1 MTHTAHPSRRRRQ
14 AGFIITAEF
23 LLVFAIVVI
32 PLAVG
37 FVLLARKAYTLYL
50 AQREYLEMPM
60 SRAVVWD
67 SSTPAKVVGP
77 VMGYDAD
84 EGPLLIFRDDDTK
97 GGVVLT
103 ARPDRLATVGQV
115 YYDDGACTLTP
126 RVRAYTATMSTGFS
140 GGVFVGPFAAF
151 PPTGVAS
158 QMNGV
163 SWAMGSGQ
171 VLYRSTLT
179 PGVSVVSNGSN
190 LFVWRSRD
198 ASPDDPAPS
207 GAVPP
212 CFAVPT
218 GVEVEDLVAATAVID
233 FDGAGNYV
241 FPLRLAFPTPSGTAT
256 PLGFGEATP

>member
-1 MTHTAHPSRRRRQ
+1 VSATTRSEARRRQ
-14 AGFIITAEF
+14 SGFIITAEF

-50 AQREYLEMPM
+50 AQREYMEMPL

-67 SSTPAKVVGP
+67 SSSPAKVVGP
-77 VMGYDAD
+77 VMGYDHD
-84 EGPLLIFRDDDTK
+84 EAPLVIFRDDDTK
-97 GGVVLT
+97 GGVVLS
-103 ARPDRLATVGQV
+103 ARPMRLSTVGEV
-115 YYDDGACTLTP
+115 YYDDSGCSSNP
-126 RVRAYTATMSTGFS
+126 RVRAYVASMDTGFAS
-140 GGVFVGPFAAF
+140 GVFVGTASAY
-151 PPTGVAS
+151 PPAGVAS

-163 SWAMGSGQ
+163 SWAMGNGQ

-179 PGVSVVSNGSN
+179 PGVSVTSSGSN

-198 ASPDDPAPS
+198 DSPDDVAPS

-218 GVEVEDLVAATAVID
+218 GVEVESLVDATVVID
-233 FDGAGNYV
+233 FDAPGNYT
-241 FPLRLAFPTPSGTAT
+241 FPLRLAFPTPAGTAT
-256 PLGFGEATP
+256 TPGFGEATP